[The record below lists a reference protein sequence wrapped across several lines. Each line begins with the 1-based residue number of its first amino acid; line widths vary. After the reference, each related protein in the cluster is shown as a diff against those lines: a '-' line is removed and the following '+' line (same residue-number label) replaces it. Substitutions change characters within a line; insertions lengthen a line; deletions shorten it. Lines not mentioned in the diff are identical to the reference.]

1 MDRKT
6 FIKKAT
12 GAMLIGIPFYSILSC
27 SDSDN
32 DPTPDGADADKNC
45 LANGTVGSVS
55 ANHGHSITVSTADV
69 AAGVDKQYNIQG
81 SSAHNHVVTVSE
93 SAFASLANNQQ
104 ISVTSTTGDG
114 HTHSVTISF
123 A

>member
-1 MDRKT
+1 MDRKA

-27 SDSDN
+27 SDSD

-69 AAGVDKQYNIQG
+69 AAGVEKQYNIQG
-81 SSAHNHVVTVSE
+81 SSTHNHVVTVSE
-93 SAFASLANNQQ
+93 SAFSLLKSNQQ
-104 ISVTSTTGDG
+104 VQITSTTGSG
-114 HTHSVTISF
+114 HTHSVTISC